1 MPPPETPSRLAPVTP
16 PALAQTDSSLAEK
29 LRKMQAESPARDS
42 PPPRRPLAQRQGPAV
57 PGGPTLADKL
67 RRLQAEARVNY
78 A

>member
-1 MPPPETPSRLAPVTP
+1 MAWM
-16 PALAQTDSSLAEK
+16 AMAQTDSSLAEK

-42 PPPRRPLAQRQGPAV
+42 APPAPAVGATPLAPLV

>member
-1 MPPPETPSRLAPVTP
+1 M
-16 PALAQTDSSLAEK
+16 AQTDSSLAEK

-42 PPPRRPLAQRQGPAV
+42 APPVGATPLGPPV

>member
-1 MPPPETPSRLAPVTP
+1 MTPLPTVTP
-16 PALAQTDSSLAEK
+16 PAMAQTESSLAEK

-42 PPPRRPLAQRQGPAV
+42 PTPAAAVGATPLGPPV

>member
-1 MPPPETPSRLAPVTP
+1 MAP
-16 PALAQTDSSLAEK
+16 TDSSLAEK

-42 PPPRRPLAQRQGPAV
+42 PPAAAVGATPLGPAV

>member
-1 MPPPETPSRLAPVTP
+1 MPPPETPSLLAPVTP
-16 PALAQTDSSLAEK
+16 PAMAQTDSSLAEK

-42 PPPRRPLAQRQGPAV
+42 PPPAAAVGAALGPPA

-67 RRLQAEARVNY
+67 RRLQAEARVIY